1 MIAKENGEAMGCIKG
16 HKKQKKHS
24 AHQSQDHLSTGIHL
38 NLWIYTTGESPAG
51 GNTLLRV
58 LVPEE
63 VHKQQHPE
71 ST

>member
-1 MIAKENGEAMGCIKG
+1 M
-16 HKKQKKHS
+16 HKKSKKLS
-24 AHQSQDHLSTGIHL
+24 AQQSQDHLRVSTTGIHL

-51 GNTLLRV
+51 GNTLL
-58 LVPEE
+58 PEE

>member
-1 MIAKENGEAMGCIKG
+1 M
-16 HKKQKKHS
+16 HKKSKKLS
-24 AHQSQDHLSTGIHL
+24 AQQSQDHLRVSTTGIHL